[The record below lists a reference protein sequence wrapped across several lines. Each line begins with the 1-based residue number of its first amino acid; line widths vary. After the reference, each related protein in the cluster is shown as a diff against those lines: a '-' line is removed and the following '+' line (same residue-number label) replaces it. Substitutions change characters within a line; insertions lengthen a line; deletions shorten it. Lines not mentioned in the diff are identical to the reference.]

1 MAKRKSGQPVGSD
14 IDWFV
19 IPIQRIRQ
27 AGVVLA
33 ILVVGAAVGYFLY
46 TRSRKTPE
54 EKARG
59 EIASASQLLVRAT
72 AASGTARPG
81 SHLAQAR
88 DALRSA
94 QQAFSGGR
102 YAEAFRSAV
111 ESQSYARRALGGA
124 GTEETGDASFISIEG
139 DVSLQSAGRSA
150 FEPARQR
157 QALFEG
163 DFVKTG
169 RNGSAE
175 IMFADGTLYTLRPG
189 SLFEVHRPSLS
200 ESAGSQ
206 VKIVSG
212 IINVYTAGS
221 TSKVST
227 DAATADVDRDSRA
240 ALDVAK
246 GERTEVT
253 SFRGK
258 TTVSTGRQTVVLTE
272 RERVSAGAR
281 TGEITNKIELPE
293 APQPL
298 LPADNRIYDLKTGDQ
313 IDLRWAAVP
322 TASRYRLQI
331 SRSRLFVP
339 DAIEVDLD
347 HRVETYAVVRVSRE
361 GAYFWRVATINRDG
375 VSSDW
380 SAVRRFKML
389 AEMPKAGANAPPPP
403 LSVSPPQQMGNLF
416 LVFGKTDPSATVTVN
431 GETADVDPDGSFR
444 KTITIDRDGYAML
457 IVKAADPSGNETL
470 KRIRVFVES
479 L

>member
-1 MAKRKSGQPVGSD
+1 MAKRKAGQPVGTD

-19 IPIQRIRQ
+19 IPIERIRQ
-27 AGVVLA
+27 LGIILAVLA
-33 ILVVGAAVGYFLY
+33 VAGGVGYFLY
-46 TRSRKTPE
+46 SRSRRSPE
-54 EKARG
+54 EKART
-59 EIASASQLLVRAT
+59 EIATASQLLDRAT
-72 AASGTARPG
+72 AAAGAARPG

-88 DALRSA
+88 DALKSA
-94 QQAFSGGR
+94 QKALADAR
-102 YAEAFRSAV
+102 YDEAFRSAV

-139 DVSLQSAGRSA
+139 DVSMQSAGRST

-212 IINVYTAGS
+212 VINVYTAGS
-221 TSKVST
+221 TSKVGT
-227 DAATADVDRDSRA
+227 DAVTADVDRDSRA
-240 ALDVAK
+240 ALDVAQ

-253 SFRGK
+253 TFRGR
-258 TTVSTGRQTVVLTE
+258 TTVSTGKQTVVLSE
-272 RERVSAGAR
+272 REKVSAGAK
-281 TGEITNKIELPE
+281 TGEISNKVELPE

-322 TASRYRLQI
+322 TAARYRLQI

-347 HRVETYAVVRVSRE
+347 NRVETYAVVRVSRE
-361 GAYFWRVATINRDG
+361 GAYFWRVATITRDG
-375 VSSDW
+375 VASDW

-403 LSVSPPQQMGNLF
+403 LTVSQPQQMGNLF
-416 LVFGKTDPSATVTVN
+416 LVFGKTDPAATVTVN

-444 KTITIDRDGYAML
+444 KTVTIDRDGYAML
-457 IVKAADPSGNETL
+457 IVKAADASGNETVR
-470 KRIRVFVES
+470 RIRVFVES

>member
-1 MAKRKSGQPVGSD
+1 MPKRKSDRPVGSD

-19 IPIQRIRQ
+19 IPIERIRR

-33 ILVVGAAVGYFLY
+33 VLLVAGAVGYFLY
-46 TRSRKTPE
+46 SRSRRTPE
-54 EKARG
+54 EKARV
-59 EIASASQLLVRAT
+59 EIASATTLLSRAT
-72 AASGTARPG
+72 AASGAARPG
-81 SHLAQAR
+81 SYLAQAR
-88 DALRSA
+88 EVLRSSEA
-94 QQAFSGGR
+94 AFASR
-102 YAEAFRSAV
+102 RFDEAFRLAV
-111 ESQSYARRALGGA
+111 ESQSYSRRALGGA

-139 DVSLQSAGRSA
+139 DVSLQSAGRSI

-157 QALFEG
+157 QALFDG

-212 IINVYTAGS
+212 VINVFTAGS
-221 TSKVST
+221 TSKIST

-240 ALDVAK
+240 ALDVEK

-253 SFRGK
+253 NFRGK
-258 TTVSTGRQTVVLTE
+258 TTVSTGRETVVLSG
-272 RERVSAGAR
+272 RERVLAAAS
-281 TGEITNKIELPE
+281 TGEISAKVQLPE
-293 APQPL
+293 TPQPL
-298 LPADNRIYDLKTGDQ
+298 LPADNRIYDLKTGNQ
-313 IDLRWAAVP
+313 IDLRWSAVRGAA
-322 TASRYRLQI
+322 RYRLQI

-347 HRVETYAVVRVSRE
+347 HRTETYAVVKVSRE
-361 GAYFWRVATINRDG
+361 GAYFWRVATINKDG

-389 AEMPKAGANAPPPP
+389 AEMPRVGANAPPPP
-403 LSVSPPQQMGNLF
+403 LTVSVPQQMGNLF
-416 LVFGKTDPSATVTVN
+416 LIFGKTDPSATVTVN
-431 GETADVDPDGSFR
+431 GETADVDADGSFR

-457 IVKAADPSGNETL
+457 IVKAADVSGSETV
-470 KRIRVFVES
+470 KQIKVFVETM
-479 L
+479 

>member
-1 MAKRKSGQPVGSD
+1 MPKRKSGTPVGSD

-19 IPIQRIRQ
+19 IPIERIRQ
-27 AGVVLA
+27 AGVVLVVV
-33 ILVVGAAVGYFLY
+33 LVAAAAGYFLY
-46 TRSRKTPE
+46 SRSRRTPE
-54 EKARG
+54 DKART
-59 EIASASQLLVRAT
+59 EIKSASALFSQAT
-72 AASGTARPG
+72 SSSGVARPG

-94 QQAFSGGR
+94 EVSFSAR
-102 YAEAFRSAV
+102 RFEEAFRFAV
-111 ESQSYARRALGGA
+111 ESQSYSRRALGGA

-139 DVSLQSAGRSA
+139 DVSLQSAGRSV

-157 QALFEG
+157 QALFDG

-200 ESAGSQ
+200 EAAGSQ

-212 IINVYTAGS
+212 AINVFTAGS
-221 TSKVST
+221 TSKIAT

-240 ALDVAK
+240 ALDVEK
-246 GERTEVT
+246 GDKTEVT
-253 SFRGK
+253 SYRGK
-258 TTVSTGRQTVVLTE
+258 TTVSTGRETVVLSG
-272 RERVSAGAR
+272 RERVSAAAG
-281 TGEITNKIELPE
+281 TGTISAKVELPE
-293 APQPL
+293 SPQPL

-313 IDLRWAAVP
+313 VDLRWSAVRG
-322 TASRYRLQI
+322 AVRYRLQI

-347 HRVETYAVVRVSRE
+347 NRTETYARVKVSRE
-361 GAYFWRVATINRDG
+361 GAYFWRVATLNKEG

-389 AEMPKAGANAPPPP
+389 VEMPRIGANSPPPP
-403 LSVSPPQQMGNLF
+403 LTVSPPQQMGNLF
-416 LVFGKTDPSATVTVN
+416 LIFGKTDPSATVTVN
-431 GETADVDPDGSFR
+431 GETADVDSDGSFR
-444 KTITIDRDGYAML
+444 KTVTIDRDGYAML
-457 IVKAADPSGNETL
+457 IVKAADASGNETV
-470 KRIRVFVES
+470 KQIKVFVES

>member
-19 IPIQRIRQ
+19 IPIERIRQ
-27 AGVVLA
+27 IGIALAVLLVAGG
-33 ILVVGAAVGYFLY
+33 IGYFLY
-46 TRSRKTPE
+46 TRTRRTPE
-54 EKARG
+54 EKART
-59 EIASASQLLVRAT
+59 EIATASQLLDRAT
-72 AASGTARPG
+72 AASGAARPG

-88 DALRSA
+88 EALRA
-94 QQAFSGGR
+94 AHKAFADAKYG
-102 YAEAFRSAV
+102 EAFRLAV

-139 DVSLQSAGRSA
+139 DVSLQSAGRST

-200 ESAGSQ
+200 ESASSQ

-212 IINVYTAGS
+212 VINVYTAGS
-221 TSKVST
+221 TSKVGT
-227 DAATADVDRDSRA
+227 DAVTADVDRDSRA
-240 ALDVAK
+240 ALDVEK

-253 SFRGK
+253 TFRGR
-258 TTVSTGRQTVVLTE
+258 TTVSTGKQTVVLTE
-272 RERVSAGAR
+272 REKVSAGAR
-281 TGEITNKIELPE
+281 TGEISNKVELPE
-293 APQPL
+293 PPQPL

-322 TASRYRLQI
+322 AAARYRLQI

-339 DAIEVDLD
+339 DALEVDLD
-347 HRVETYAVVRVSRE
+347 NRVETYSRVRVSRE
-361 GAYFWRVATINRDG
+361 GAYFWRVATINKDG
-375 VSSDW
+375 VASDW
-380 SAVRRFKML
+380 SGVRRFKML

-403 LSVSPPQQMGNLF
+403 LTVSQPQQMGNLF
-416 LVFGKTDPSATVTVN
+416 LVFGKTDPAATVTVN

-444 KTITIDRDGYAML
+444 KTVTIDRDGYAML
-457 IVKAADPSGNETL
+457 IVKAADASGNETVR
-470 KRIRVFVES
+470 RIRVFVES

>member
-1 MAKRKSGQPVGSD
+1 VGSD

-19 IPIQRIRQ
+19 IPIERIRQ
-27 AGVVLA
+27 AGVVLV
-33 ILVVGAAVGYFLY
+33 IVLAAAAAGYFLY
-46 TRSRKTPE
+46 SRSRRTPE
-54 EKARG
+54 EKART
-59 EIASASQLLVRAT
+59 EIASASTLLAQAT
-72 AASGTARPG
+72 AASGVARPG

-88 DALRSA
+88 DALHSA
-94 QQAFSGGR
+94 EGAFSGR
-102 YAEAFRSAV
+102 RFEEAFRLAV
-111 ESQSYARRALGGA
+111 ESQSYSRRALGGA

-139 DVSLQSAGRSA
+139 DVSLQSAGRSV

-157 QALFEG
+157 QALFDG

-212 IINVYTAGS
+212 AINVFTAGS
-221 TSKVST
+221 TSKIAT

-240 ALDVAK
+240 ALDVEK
-246 GERTEVT
+246 GDKTEVT
-253 SFRGK
+253 NFRGK
-258 TTVSTGRQTVVLTE
+258 TTVSTGRETVVLSG
-272 RERVSAGAR
+272 RERVSAAVGTGAIS
-281 TGEITNKIELPE
+281 TKVELPE
-293 APQPL
+293 SPQPL

-313 IDLRWAAVP
+313 IDLRWSAVSGAA
-322 TASRYRLQI
+322 RYRLQI

-347 HRVETYAVVRVSRE
+347 NRTETYARVKVSRE
-361 GAYFWRVATINRDG
+361 GAYFWRVATLNKEG
-375 VSSDW
+375 VGSDW

-389 AEMPKAGANAPPPP
+389 VEMPRVGANAPPPP
-403 LSVSPPQQMGNLF
+403 LTVSPPQQMGNLF
-416 LVFGKTDPSATVTVN
+416 LIFGKTDPSATVTVN
-431 GETADVDPDGSFR
+431 GETADVDSDGSFR

-457 IVKAADPSGNETL
+457 IVKAADASGNETV
-470 KRIRVFVES
+470 KQIKVFVET